1 MSDNEFVVLMIY
13 DICDDKRRTKMVKCL
28 ESFGTRVQKSAFEG
42 MLTKKLY
49 DKMMKKAHKLIDP
62 KEDSFRVYVVEK
74 LINAYSWGVNKRQ
87 DIDCIVI

>member
-1 MSDNEFVVLMIY
+1 MSDSEFVVLMIY
-13 DICDDKRRTKMVKCL
+13 DISDDKRRSKMVKCL

-49 DKMMKKAHKLIDP
+49 DKMMKKAQKLIDP

-74 LINAYSWGVNKRQ
+74 LVNTYSWGVNKRQ
-87 DIDCIVI
+87 DTDCIVI